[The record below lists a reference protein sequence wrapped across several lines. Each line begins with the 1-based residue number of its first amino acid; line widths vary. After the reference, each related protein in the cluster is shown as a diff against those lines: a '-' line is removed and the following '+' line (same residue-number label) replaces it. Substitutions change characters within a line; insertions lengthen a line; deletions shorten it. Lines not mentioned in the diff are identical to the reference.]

1 MNQPTNDNEMSQ
13 NTKIE
18 VAREIMNFMIGRY
31 GQNGY
36 DRNNKELMQV
46 LADEKAMKHNDMAV
60 IEKILNVYGP
70 MVARQKEGK

>member
-1 MNQPTNDNEMSQ
+1 MNQTNDDEMSQ

-36 DRNNKELMQV
+36 DRNNKKLMQI
-46 LADEKAMKHNDMAV
+46 LADEKAMEHNDMAV
-60 IEKILNVYGP
+60 IDKILREYAP
-70 MVARQKEGK
+70 LVASKKEGK